1 MKKVKLIIWLLI
13 LGFMGLVIY
22 QNEGYFLNTEQS
34 LRLNLGVVPEY
45 HSPQLPMVFFY
56 LVFFLYGLI
65 VAYLFGL
72 PERFRNRKSI
82 KRLTVADT
90 QREKAMTELN
100 TELAR
105 IKGEPLPSAQSGASE
120 SSITSP
126 VKPR

>member
-1 MKKVKLIIWLLI
+1 MNKMKLIIWLLV
-13 LGFMGLVIY
+13 LGLMGLVVY
-22 QNEGYFLNTEQS
+22 QNEGHFLNTEQS

-45 HSPQLPMVFFY
+45 HSPQLPMVFFH
-56 LVFFLYGLI
+56 LIFFLYGLI
-65 VAYLFGL
+65 VAYVFGL
-72 PERFRNRKSI
+72 PERFRNRKTI
-82 KRLTVADT
+82 KQLTAADA

-105 IKGEPLPSAQSGASE
+105 IKGEPLPSAQSGAPE

>member
-1 MKKVKLIIWLLI
+1 MKKVKLIIWLLV
-13 LGFMGLVIY
+13 LGFMALVIY
-22 QNEGYFLNTEQS
+22 QNEGYFLSAEQS

-45 HSPQLPMVFFY
+45 HSPQLPIVVYYLIFFC
-56 LVFFLYGLI
+56 YGLL
-65 VAYLFGL
+65 VTYFFGL
-72 PERFRNRKSI
+72 PDRFRNRKAI
-82 KRLTVADT
+82 KRLTAADA

-105 IKGEPLPSAQSGASE
+105 IKGEPLPSAQSGAPE

>member
-1 MKKVKLIIWLLI
+1 MKKVKLIIWLLV
-13 LGFMGLVIY
+13 LGLMGLVIY

-34 LRLNLGVVPEY
+34 LRLNLWVVPEY
-45 HSPQLPMVFFY
+45 HSPQLPMVFFH

-90 QREKAMTELN
+90 QREKAMAELN

-105 IKGEPLPSAQSGASE
+105 IKGEPLPSAQSGAPE